1 MAGTNSIE
9 AVKRKIKV
17 LQQQADEAEER
28 AEMLQR
34 QVEEEKRAREQV
46 KPLNVT
52 MFLIM
57 FNWRLDS
64 SLIQRTELNFS
75 SQLCKSTP
83 FRAVKGISRQ
93 HPSRSF
99 NRSQFVSNEK
109 LALGC

>member
-52 MFLIM
+52 MF
-57 FNWRLDS
+57 FNN
-64 SLIQRTELNFS
+64 IQLEAWFIPYTAYRTEF
-75 SQLCKSTP
+75 QLT
-83 FRAVKGISRQ
+83 
-93 HPSRSF
+93 
-99 NRSQFVSNEK
+99 
-109 LALGC
+109 AL

>member
-52 MFLIM
+52 MF
-57 FNWRLDS
+57 FNN
-64 SLIQRTELNFS
+64 IQLE
-75 SQLCKSTP
+75 
-83 FRAVKGISRQ
+83 A
-93 HPSRSF
+93 
-99 NRSQFVSNEK
+99 
-109 LALGC
+109 